1 MKSTRGKRPGRNL
14 RVEVWCLM
22 APKMS
27 MADRAYDRLKRD
39 IIEARLRP
47 GTVVSDSDLAEQY
60 EMSRTPV
67 REAINNLRREGLVVV
82 LPKRGTFVKPLDFGE
97 IHDLYTLRSLIE
109 PEAAVL
115 ASQRASAEDFAELDD
130 LSVLSTDP
138 EADKPVLNERNS
150 RLHVRIAELSGI
162 PLLTTTVRSIHEE
175 IERCLNLRREL
186 GRPYT
191 AVNHGRLVDAIMTR
205 DEDVIRSTALGGIER
220 ARNHMMSVL
229 TRHSAVA
236 EQEGNL

>member
-1 MKSTRGKRPGRNL
+1 
-14 RVEVWCLM
+14 
-22 APKMS
+22 
-27 MADRAYDRLKRD
+27 MADRAYGRLKRD

-47 GTVVSDSDLAEQY
+47 GTVLSDSDLAEQY

-67 REAINNLRREGLVVV
+67 REAINLLRREGLVVV

-97 IHDLYTLRSLIE
+97 IHDLYTLRALVE

-115 ASQRASAEDFAELDD
+115 ASQRAAAEDFVELDE
-130 LSVLSTDP
+130 LSGLSTDP
-138 EADKPVLNERNS
+138 EVDIPVLNERNS

-162 PLLTTTVRSIHEE
+162 PLLATTVRSIHEE

-205 DEDVIRSTALGGIER
+205 DEDVIRRTALGGIER
-220 ARNHMMSVL
+220 ARDHMMSVL
-229 TRHSAVA
+229 TRHSSFVGK
-236 EQEGNL
+236 EYDS